1 MDIRYIR
8 DVVFFFMV
16 FALAFPDIPKFL
28 QIPFISG
35 PLVSRAIFYPLVAAF
50 IFTAIWRQKSK
61 DLFVNFYP
69 FKRYFFITLAV
80 LLVSEIFGFLQYPF
94 QDFIFSHLINLPPH
108 YAKTVDLFHMVGI
121 ELKPETIVGASFIVK
136 NFKNLILGTFFSLGC
151 SYIIYCW
158 YRNEVQRAFSI
169 MYKALVLLVSLMTI
183 YCIIE
188 LIYLSGNPFAGDL
201 LTLVN
206 PYIHNIASE
215 GGWHPPLLWRGQM
228 RAIFDEPSYL
238 GIFASFAFPLFWL
251 YFYKEKKKSHLAFLW
266 LLQVCLAVELFLS
279 QARTGI
285 FLFVV
290 EIFIYALGLIWF
302 YRYGLEKS
310 TILKRSIIICA
321 GILIAFGFSHYFINY
336 QMIPRINTFEDR
348 KARVATSEM
357 LWTDYDKYGLRFLGK
372 SAFLSYNSQGKNP
385 NTNKKQNNNS
395 AGADSGKLSTENQLG
410 NKGYLENNLL
420 SLRDS
425 NARSNKTRYTYMMA
439 DLRLGM
445 AHPLLGVGP
454 GLRSGY
460 ITMYLKEEKNLNSE
474 LIDNMRIIKEKGT
487 LSQVYAYLG
496 DYTIRFSESGLLG
509 FILFIIP
516 IAILLIFSFD
526 YFKNICW
533 EKLVFESW
541 LYHLTFNTI
550 LGLILLSGF
559 SVNFTIIFILWI
571 FLGLGYA
578 LYFPNPMEK
587 KPKYNVFRLL
597 IHRH

>member
-1 MDIRYIR
+1 MDMRYTR

-16 FALAFPDIPKFL
+16 FSLAFPDIPKFL

-61 DLFVNFYP
+61 DLFVNFYL

-108 YAKTVDLFHMVGI
+108 YAKTVDFFHMVGI
-121 ELKPETIVGASFIVK
+121 KLKPETIVGASFIVK

-238 GIFASFAFPLFWL
+238 GIFASFAFPIFWL
-251 YFYKEKKKSHLAFLW
+251 FFYKEREKSYLTFLW

-302 YRYGLEKS
+302 YRCGIERR
-310 TILKRSIIICA
+310 TILKRSILICA
-321 GILIAFGFSHYFINY
+321 GLMIAFGFSHYFINY
-336 QMIPRINTFEDR
+336 QLIPRINRFEDM
-348 KARVATSEM
+348 KARVATVEILQS
-357 LWTDYDKYGLRFLGK
+357 DYDKYGFRFLGK
-372 SAFLSYNSQGKNP
+372 SAFTLTAPPSSQVNKRHKGKSLDA
-385 NTNKKQNNNS
+385 KMEKS
-395 AGADSGKLSTENQLG
+395 GAVSQLG
-410 NKGYLENNLL
+410 NKGYLEDNLL
-420 SLRDS
+420 SLSDS
-425 NARSNKTRYTYMMA
+425 NARSNKTRYMYMIA
-439 DLRLGM
+439 DLRLGI

-460 ITMYLKEEKNLNSE
+460 ITVYLERAGSLNSE
-474 LIDNMRIIKEKGT
+474 LIDNMKKVKEKGT
-487 LSQVYAYLG
+487 LNQVYAYLG

-509 FILFIIP
+509 LISFLIP
-516 IAILLIFSFD
+516 VCYL
-526 YFKNICW
+526 CM
-533 EKLVFESW
+533 LVFGHIRNECFNK
-541 LYHLTFNTI
+541 LTLETYLCYLTFIALFFT
-550 LGLILLSGF
+550 ILLSGI
-559 SVNFTIIFILWI
+559 SVNFTIIFIFWI
-571 FLGLGYA
+571 FLGLGFA
-578 LYFPNPMEK
+578 LYLPGKIDNKGKSGKFGSFL
-587 KPKYNVFRLL
+587 YRF
-597 IHRH
+597 